1 MTSLEADVKFFQVH
15 RIIDYS
21 ILISVV
27 DMTKLSPNYLKT
39 ELLERNHHIF
49 KCCEQ
54 PNICYF
60 IGIIDYFQLYNLQ
73 KKSERFLK
81 KTLKCRADTSAQP
94 PKPYASRFLLKM
106 QEYFVHDERGLSIQP
121 QIMIQGML
129 GQSTD
134 NYQKLNDSPNDA
146 SNNINE
152 ETYDNL

>member
-1 MTSLEADVKFFQVH
+1 VLKKKAFDVLITSLQADVTFFQLH

-21 ILISVV
+21 LLISVV

-73 KKSERFLK
+73 KKSERLLK

-94 PKPYASRFLLKM
+94 PKPYASRFIAKM
-106 QEYFVHDERGLSIQP
+106 QEYFVHDERGQSVRP
-121 QIMIQGML
+121 QII
-129 GQSTD
+129 
-134 NYQKLNDSPNDA
+134 
-146 SNNINE
+146 I
-152 ETYDNL
+152 